1 MFIAIRVGSR
11 SVLFVLCNL
20 LFLLLLSSEMDN
32 ERLETHHHEE
42 TNHTNNEENK
52 LQGSLQISISKER
65 LFDIGEIDEDLDDGD

>member
-20 LFLLLLSSEMDN
+20 LFLLLLSSEMDD